1 MFESKAKKLNKI
13 VDWSVYL
20 AEAVYM
26 PRVSD
31 MKERLMEAAMDLMW
45 ESSYGTTSV
54 DAICERAGAKKGSF
68 YYFFK
73 SKSELAAAA
82 LEADWNKKKA
92 EMDSMFSPTVPPM
105 ERLDRYFD
113 FVHARLAELQE
124 KCGSILGCPFVSVGS
139 EVSTQD
145 PIVRETIDRIMDRKV
160 NYFISA
166 VRDAAAQGSIDAP
179 DPEAKARAL
188 FACYQ
193 GTMAQA
199 RIQNDI
205 ELLRQFKE
213 VAKDVLGVK
222 QAKSVPA

>member
-1 MFESKAKKLNKI
+1 
-13 VDWSVYL
+13 
-20 AEAVYM
+20 
-26 PRVSD
+26 
-31 MKERLMEAAMDLMW
+31 MKERLTEAAMDLIW
-45 ESSYGTTSV
+45 ENSYGATSV

-82 LEADWNKKKA
+82 LEADWNKKRA
-92 EMDSMFSPTVPPM
+92 QMDAMFSPTVPPL

-113 FVHARLAELQE
+113 FVHDRMAELQKE
-124 KCGSILGCPFVSVGS
+124 CGSILGCPYVSVGS

-145 PIVRETIDRIMDRKV
+145 QIVRDTIDRIMDRKV

-166 VRDAAAQGSIDAP
+166 VRDAAAEGLIDAP
-179 DPEAKARAL
+179 DPVAKAKAL
-188 FACYQ
+188 FSCYQ

-205 ELLRQFKE
+205 ELLREFKD

-222 QAKSVPA
+222 RAQAVSS

>member
-1 MFESKAKKLNKI
+1 
-13 VDWSVYL
+13 
-20 AEAVYM
+20 M

-31 MKERLMEAAMDLMW
+31 MKERLMDAALDLVW
-45 ESSYGTTSV
+45 HNSYAATSV

-82 LEADWNKKKA
+82 LEAEWNKKRT
-92 EMDSMFSPTVPPM
+92 EMDAIFSPTIAPL

-113 FVHARLAELQE
+113 FVHDRLAEVQQT
-124 KCGSILGCPFVSVGS
+124 CGSILGCPFMSVGS

-145 PIVRETIDRIMDRKV
+145 QVVREAIDRIMDRKM

-166 VRDAAAQGSIDAP
+166 VRDAAAQRLIDAP

-199 RIQNDI
+199 RIQNDV
-205 ELLRQFKE
+205 ELIRDFKR
-213 VAKDVLGVK
+213 VARDVLGVK
-222 QAKSVPA
+222 QADAISS

>member
-1 MFESKAKKLNKI
+1 
-13 VDWSVYL
+13 
-20 AEAVYM
+20 
-26 PRVSD
+26 

-45 ESSYGTTSV
+45 QNSYGTASV

-82 LEADWNKKKA
+82 LETDWNKKKA
-92 EMDSMFSPTVPPM
+92 EMDSIFSPTVSPL
-105 ERLDRYFD
+105 ERFDRYFD
-113 FVHARLAELQE
+113 FVCERLIEVQ
-124 KCGSILGCPFVSVGS
+124 KRCGAILGCPFVSVGS

-145 PIVRETIDRIMDRKV
+145 QVVREAIDRIMDRKLQFFV
-160 NYFISA
+160 SA
-166 VRDAAAQGSIDAP
+166 VRDAAAEGLIVAP

-193 GTMAQA
+193 GTIAQA

-205 ELLRQFKE
+205 ELLRQFKQ
-213 VAKDVLGVK
+213 VARDVLGVK
-222 QAKSVPA
+222 RADAVAT